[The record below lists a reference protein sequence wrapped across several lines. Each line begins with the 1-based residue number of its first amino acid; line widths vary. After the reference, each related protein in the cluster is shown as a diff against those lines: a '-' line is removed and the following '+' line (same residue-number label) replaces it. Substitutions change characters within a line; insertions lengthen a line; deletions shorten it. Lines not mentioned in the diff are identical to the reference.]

1 LAAENPTEQQDNQ
14 SEPQGQ
20 LLTKPESIYGLLNR
34 LKDNHT
40 PLKLHFN
47 TIEGAYSSIILKVD
61 LKGRNFILDQVTP
74 DKGDRIMAK
83 SGPFMF
89 EAFYDGC
96 RITSSTLRA
105 TGKGRQR
112 GQAIY
117 KIPFPDELDYF
128 QRRQFYRAQIRR
140 GVIIDA
146 ILESKDFQKPIVS
159 ELKDIS
165 AQGCQIE
172 LDGDYRETLG
182 NQVVLDSCSI
192 TFPNQLSISTPIQVR
207 HVGYDEKKNRS
218 SCGCLFIELPPM
230 EERKVSYA
238 VAEIQR
244 EVARRSSDGS
254 SRYTSP
260 LYEEK
265 PLDEAE
271 GSANIAA
278 GETDAPRKKKTS
290 IRSDKESGT
299 GTGAGKE
306 ASKGKAS
313 KGEDAQTSDDAQNPE
328 VESDSMQSSINEF
341 KQQKEKAKLQER
353 FKEFRIY
360 HSNAIASV
368 KGLLAQLK
376 QKQTLKLEPAYDIS
390 QQLASALEQN
400 ADVLLALTT
409 LRDAQDYIPQHSVS
423 FGIHLAHFAKSMGYT
438 GNIADLIYAGLL
450 HDIGKT
456 TLPSMIMFKPDRLNK
471 QELSTMQ
478 RHVLATH
485 KALTGAS
492 NTLPKEVLAIVLG
505 NTERLDGSGYPRQL
519 KSDKISGL
527 ARMAA
532 IVDAYD
538 AMTTDRNYAKGM
550 LPALAFKT
558 LMNSDKQFDRIMVQ
572 RFIKCIG
579 LMPVGSFVRLSSN
592 KLAFVLT
599 LDPKTSKPGL
609 IRVIY
614 DAEKKQ
620 LITPDDYDMTD
631 PASSASIGTIIRPED
646 PSKYFV
652 NRLLMMD

>member
-1 LAAENPTEQQDNQ
+1 MATETPNAQQDNQ

-34 LKDNHT
+34 LKDHHI

-47 TIEGAYSSIILKVD
+47 TVEGVYSTIILKID
-61 LKGRNFILDQVTP
+61 LKNRHFIVDQVSP
-74 DKGDRIMAK
+74 NWGDRVMAK
-83 SGPFMF
+83 SGAFMF
-89 EAFYDGC
+89 EAYYDGC
-96 RITSSTLRA
+96 RIASSSLRA
-105 TGKGRQR
+105 VGKGIQD

-146 ILESKDFQKPIVS
+146 ILDSKDFAKPIVG

-182 NQVVLDSCSI
+182 GQAILDNCSI
-192 TFPNQLSISTPIQVR
+192 TFPNQLSISTAIQVR
-207 HVGYDEKKNRS
+207 HVGYDEKADRS
-218 SCGCLFIELPPM
+218 SCGCLFHELPPM

-244 EVARRSSDGS
+244 EVARRTSDGS
-254 SRYTSP
+254 SRYISP
-260 LYEEK
+260 LYEPK
-265 PLDEAE
+265 PLEEGEGGAGAGAGA
-271 GSANIAA
+271 GSATAEKEPA
-278 GETDAPRKKKTS
+278 RKKKAGAKS
-290 IRSDKESGT
+290 SKSGT
-299 GTGAGKE
+299 AAKNGSTE
-306 ASKGKAS
+306 AAT
-313 KGEDAQTSDDAQNPE
+313 EDATEEPIEENSI
-328 VESDSMQSSINEF
+328 QSGINEL
-341 KQQKEKAKLQER
+341 KQQKEKAKLQEQ

-360 HSNAIASV
+360 HSNAIACV

-376 QKQTLKLEPAYDIS
+376 QKQTLKLEPAYDVS
-390 QQLASALEQN
+390 EQLASALEQN
-400 ADVLLALTT
+400 PHVLIALTT

-423 FGIHLAHFAKSMGYT
+423 FGIHLANFAKSMGYN
-438 GNIADLIYAGLL
+438 GKLSELILAGMVHDL
-450 HDIGKT
+450 GKA
-456 TLPSMIMFKPDRLNK
+456 TLPSMIMFKPDRLNA
-471 QELSTMQ
+471 QELKSMQ
-478 RHVLATH
+478 RHVIATH
-485 KALTGAS
+485 KALTEAS
-492 NTLPKEVLAIVLG
+492 DNLPKEVLAVVLG
-505 NTERLDGSGYPRQL
+505 NTERLDGSGYPRKL
-519 KSDKISGL
+519 KADKISGL

-579 LMPVGSFVRLSSN
+579 LMPVGSFVRLSTN
-592 KLAFVLT
+592 KLGFVLT
-599 LDPKTSKPGL
+599 LDEETAKPAMV
-609 IRVIY
+609 RVIY
-614 DAEKKQ
+614 DADKKQ
-620 LITPDDYDMTD
+620 LITPDDYDLTD
-631 PASSASIGTIIRPED
+631 PVGSASVGTIVRPED
-646 PSKYFV
+646 PAKYFV